1 MSVAIEFQDI
11 TGNWK
16 RIQTN
21 VSDNS
26 QIIQTRMN
34 EVKRMYHKSKVRA
47 VDENTG
53 RLIDL
58 LN

>member
-1 MSVAIEFQDI
+1 MSVVIEFQDI
-11 TGNWK
+11 TGIWK

-34 EVKRMYHKSKVRA
+34 EVKRMYPKSKVRA
-47 VDENTG
+47 VDEKTG